1 MLGLWLMQ
9 RRNVFDEMLAHALTQ
24 NLDPASRQGGL
35 PGPPRPPHSRKQPP
49 SSPQDRPQHAPSETL
64 AQAQH
69 GRQSMSGT
77 VPRKAGP
84 LNPTSLQPSSS
95 GPQRNGAGSTWGPP
109 PQVTTSAAS
118 RRQPGGI
125 ARASKAPADVAA
137 WQSRPSR
144 GMRSRCNRQRGRRST
159 SASRTRP
166 RPGLPACGESSSAAT
181 ACGAA
186 HNSRA
191 PLEYVREGLNNA
203 AHDVERL
210 LPAQWAGVSAA
221 ALAPG
226 SCSEIA
232 LTQAGP
238 VPGQPCA
245 SSTEA
250 GAPAAA
256 ALSGTGPQRRTGS
269 AHDTPQRCTAAASPA
284 VSVRRAQGGSSLKL
298 IIDLEATFE
307 TGSEAS
313 PPPSP
318 TAPSLG
324 AAPHAAG
331 WTVSHLIPRSPAAGK
346 PALEQAPR
354 RPAATGEPPSSSGSV
369 IPLSLWFVGSIGP
382 LASWLRQQH
391 RKHC

>member
-1 MLGLWLMQ
+1 MFGLWLMQ

-95 GPQRNGAGSTWGPP
+95 GPQRSGAGSTWGPP
-109 PQVTTSAAS
+109 PQVT
-118 RRQPGGI
+118 RGI
-125 ARASKAPADVAA
+125 
-137 WQSRPSR
+137 
-144 GMRSRCNRQRGRRST
+144 RSRCNRQRGRRST

-203 AHDVERL
+203 AHGVERL

-226 SCSEIA
+226 SCSENA

-256 ALSGTGPQRRTGS
+256 ALSGPGPQRRTGS

-284 VSVRRAQGGSSLKL
+284 VSVRGAQGGSSLKL